1 MAQYSSDDLRSILE
15 STDGRCHLCAKRL
28 HAENYAADGD
38 GGWEV
43 DHSRP
48 VANGGT
54 DHGNNLRPACR
65 TCNRSKGTRD
75 AAAFRAE
82 KGLKRPLLSKS
93 ARDKKRAKHGAI
105 GTVVGSVC
113 WAAGPVAGVFGTV
126 LGALIGAAVDP
137 GDEP

>member
-1 MAQYSSDDLRSILE
+1 MGQYSSDDLRSILE
-15 STDGRCHLCAKRL
+15 STDGRCHLCAKPLRE
-28 HAENYAADGD
+28 ANYAAEGD

-43 DHSRP
+43 DHSRA

-65 TCNRSKGTRD
+65 SCNRSKGTRD

-82 KGLKRPLLSKS
+82 TGLKRPLLSKS
-93 ARDKKRAKHGAI
+93 ARDKKRAQHGAI
-105 GTVVGSVC
+105 GTLVGSVC
-113 WAAGPVAGVFGTV
+113 WVAGPAAGAVGTV
-126 LGALIGAAVDP
+126 VGALVGAAFDP